1 MDNSPH
7 AFGYQTSNGVPIESW
22 FDDPDDTELLKLLP
36 LLNRLDAAKVRI
48 GVTSI
53 LFFSFLFFSFLFF
66 FFSFFLFFF
75 FPSLTPTNPNKQD
88 VRTVLRDEFRMQELV
103 DMAS

>member
-53 LFFSFLFFSFLFF
+53 LFFSFF